1 MNTNHGTNQAMQRDM
16 MALMREASALL
27 QKNGAGAATE
37 KIQQALAGMMPA
49 GAGAWADKRPVM
61 RDINPAP
68 HADTT
73 KISHANANTNTS
85 ANTSASANGVPASF
99 VPDLLARLGIAL
111 PGAGMPAS
119 FDGMG
124 FKSMPFE
131 LPVMPDFDRA
141 AAVDGVQEGGA
152 AGQFLAASFANHAG
166 SRAYKLY
173 VPTGYHGQALPLVVL
188 LHGCKQHPDDFA
200 AGTGFNHL
208 AEETPCLVLY
218 PAQAQSANVSAC
230 WNWFGAAD
238 QQRGQG
244 EPAIIAG
251 MTQQVISD
259 YGIDPAQVYIAG
271 LSAGGAMAVIMGRT
285 YPELYR
291 AIGIHSGLPYG
302 AAHDL
307 PSALAAMKHG
317 AAATAQCGAA
327 ALPVIVF
334 HGERDP
340 TVHPR
345 NADQIVTQAGARSGP
360 GHADAKAKV
369 TKGRA
374 EGGHNYTRT
383 VHQDAD
389 GKVLAE
395 QWLVH
400 GAGHAWSGG
409 SARGSYTDRKGPDAS
424 REMMRFFS
432 AHNATSAN

>member
-1 MNTNHGTNQAMQRDM
+1 
-16 MALMREASALL
+16 
-27 QKNGAGAATE
+27 
-37 KIQQALAGMMPA
+37 
-49 GAGAWADKRPVM
+49 M

-68 HADTT
+68 DAGTT
-73 KISHANANTNTS
+73 KAAHAVPVPAI
-85 ANTSASANGVPASF
+85 VPASF
-99 VPDLLARLGIAL
+99 VPDLLARLGVAL

-119 FDGMG
+119 FDGKG
-124 FKSMPFE
+124 FE
-131 LPVMPDFDRA
+131 LPASFDGMRFKMPA
-141 AAVDGVQEGGA
+141 ADVDQVAEVDVAQQGGA

-173 VPTGYHGQALPLVVL
+173 VPTGYHGQALPLVVM

-200 AGTGFNHL
+200 AGTGFNAL

-230 WNWFGAAD
+230 WNWFGAGD

-251 MTQQVISD
+251 MTQQVIAD

-271 LSAGGAMAVIMGRT
+271 LSAGGAMAAIMGRT

-291 AIGIHSGLPYG
+291 AVGIHSGLPYG

-317 AAATAQCGAA
+317 ATAQRGAA

-345 NADQIVTQAGARSGP
+345 NADQIVMQAGGRSGP
-360 GHADAKAKV
+360 GHDQAKVKVTVNV

-374 EGGHNYTRT
+374 DGGHNYTRT
-383 VHQDAD
+383 VHEDAD

-409 SARGSYTDRKGPDAS
+409 SLRGSYTDRKGPDAS

-432 AHNATSAN
+432 AQNANRTD